1 MWKRIRSDD
10 STRLRLKYDTYY
22 HIFDKQEGTRVF
34 KDGKEFIMLS
44 SNDYLGLSH
53 HPKIKE
59 AGIEA
64 IQKWGS
70 STTGARLANGG
81 RIFHRELEEKL
92 AAFLGKEAC
101 HVFSAGY
108 LACASAITGFADRK
122 DLILADKNLHSSLWS
137 GIQLSGARCER
148 FAHNNPAHASEIL
161 SDEGADTNI
170 FVLEGVYS
178 MEGHI
183 AKLPAFVEIAR
194 EHNAFVILDDAHGF
208 GVLGKNGRG
217 TADHFGMTEQVDVLC
232 ASFSKSL
239 AGAGGF
245 VASSREAIE
254 YMRSHS
260 KQTIFSAA
268 LSPASCACAQAALEI
283 MQNEPEHQE
292 KLFKNLERYRGI
304 LASLELD
311 TWESE
316 TPAIPIVLGEKEKV
330 YYFWKALLEKGI
342 YSIISIAPGVPPG
355 KDLIRTAISASHTEE
370 DLDRIEEAMTF
381 AKSKNWISH
390 GILTQLTHVT
400 NTCWSAHVH

>member
-1 MWKRIRSDD
+1 MVFPFIKSQKSPLWKRIRSDD

-22 HIFDKQEGTRVF
+22 HIFDRQEGTRVF

-64 IQKWGS
+64 IKKWGS

-81 RIFHRELEEKL
+81 RIFHQELEEKL
-92 AAFLGKEAC
+92 ADFLGKEAC
-101 HVFSAGY
+101 HVYSAGY
-108 LACASAITGFADRK
+108 LACASAITGFAERK

-148 FAHNNPAHASEIL
+148 FAHNNPSHAAEIL
-161 SDEGADTNI
+161 GYKETDNNI

-183 AKLPAFVEIAR
+183 AKLPEFVKIAQ
-194 EHNAFVILDDAHGF
+194 EHKAFVILDDAHGF
-208 GVLGKNGRG
+208 GVLGENGRG
-217 TADHFGMTEQVDVLC
+217 TANHFGMTEQVDVLC

-245 VASSREAIE
+245 VASTKEGID

-292 KLFKNLERYRGI
+292 RLFKNLERYRGI
-304 LASLELD
+304 LANLELD

-342 YSIISIAPGVPPG
+342 YAIISIAPGVPPG

-370 DLDRIEEAMTF
+370 DLDRIEEAMTY
-381 AKSKNWISH
+381 AKSKI
-390 GILTQLTHVT
+390 
-400 NTCWSAHVH
+400 

>member
-1 MWKRIRSDD
+1 MPLSFLKSKTSPLWKRIASDD

-22 HIFDKQEGTRVF
+22 HIFERQEGTRVF

-44 SNDYLGLSH
+44 SNDYLGLSN
-53 HPKIKE
+53 HPRIKE
-59 AGIEA
+59 AGIQA
-64 IQKWGS
+64 IKKWGS

-81 RIFHRELEEKL
+81 RIFHQELEEKL
-92 AAFLGKEAC
+92 ADFLGKEAC

-108 LACASAITGFADRK
+108 LACASAVTGFADRK

-148 FAHNNPAHASEIL
+148 FAHNNPAHAAEIIEEEED
-161 SDEGADTNI
+161 SNKI

-183 AKLPAFVEIAR
+183 AKLPDFVDIAKK
-194 EHNAFVILDDAHGF
+194 HNAFLVLDDAHGF
-208 GVLGKNGRG
+208 GVLGKDGRG
-217 TADHFGMTEQVDVLC
+217 TAEHFGMTDDVDVLC

-245 VASSREAIE
+245 VASSKDAIN

-268 LSPASCACAQAALEI
+268 LSPVSCACAQEALQI
-283 MQNEPEHQE
+283 MQDEPEHREQ
-292 KLFKNLERYRGI
+292 LFKNLERYRGI
-304 LASLELD
+304 LADLELD
-311 TWESE
+311 TWGSE

-342 YSIISIAPGVPPG
+342 YAIISIAPGVPPG
-355 KDLIRTAISASHTEE
+355 KDLIRTAISASHTDE
-370 DLDRIEEAMTF
+370 DLDRIEEAMIY
-381 AKSKNWISH
+381 AKSKI
-390 GILTQLTHVT
+390 
-400 NTCWSAHVH
+400 

>member
-1 MWKRIRSDD
+1 MAFPFTKSKESPLWKRIRSDD

-22 HIFDKQEGTRVF
+22 HIFERQEGTRVW
-34 KDGKEFIMLS
+34 KDGKEYIMLS
-44 SNDYLGLSH
+44 SNDYLGLSN
-53 HPKIKE
+53 HPRIKE
-59 AGIEA
+59 AGINA
-64 IQKWGS
+64 IKKWGS

-81 RIFHRELEEKL
+81 RIFHQELEEKL
-92 AAFLGKEAC
+92 AHFIGKEAC

-108 LACASAITGFADRK
+108 LACASAVTGFAERK

-148 FAHNNPAHASEIL
+148 FAHNNAAHAAEIL
-161 SDEGADTNI
+161 EDEEKGTNKI

-183 AKLPAFVEIAR
+183 AKLPSFVEIAQKY
-194 EHNAFVILDDAHGF
+194 NAFIILDDAHGF
-208 GVLGKNGRG
+208 GVLGEKGKG
-217 TADHFGMTEQVDVLC
+217 TVDHFKMTDEVDVIC
-232 ASFSKSL
+232 SSFSKSL

-245 VASSREAIE
+245 VASSRDGID

-268 LSPASCACAQAALEI
+268 LSPASCASAQAALDI
-283 MQNEPEHQE
+283 MLEEPEHAERLQ
-292 KLFKNLERYRGI
+292 KNLDRYRSI
-304 LASLELD
+304 LYNLELD

-342 YSIISIAPGVPPG
+342 YAIISIAPGVPPG

-370 DLDRIEEAMTF
+370 DLDRIEEAMVY
-381 AKSKNWISH
+381 AKSKI
-390 GILTQLTHVT
+390 
-400 NTCWSAHVH
+400 